1 MRKYRIAEFTLKR
14 GIKFYRVQTKG
25 FLFWHSLLTDDG
37 CYWDT
42 DTIEQAKDAIKWD
55 IAKRESE
62 RLRIKLAKISSIKY
76 IDPNKQ
82 S

>member
-1 MRKYRIAEFTLKR
+1 MRKYRIAEITLKS

-25 FLFWHSLLTDDG
+25 FLFWHSLLKDDRYY
-37 CYWDT
+37 CDT

-55 IAKRESE
+55 IKTRESE

-76 IDPNKQ
+76 IVLNKQ